1 MCLLFLIH
9 AYPFFSNYYNK
20 NLMFYSGGF
29 QGEGLIT
36 ILYRLDGDT
45 AKDILYH
52 QGKLVDVY
60 SLNKNLLYKI
70 YAEDCCA
77 GVNVKKHEFLLD
89 PNLKCQRLHSIYA
102 IKGTLEPR
110 DIHKKEEFIL
120 QQDTIALRLAPT
132 TQSEFNVDLQ
142 KEDNI
147 IALFAKGSRGYLLAD
162 SISSTDNKHWYYVEM
177 KDLPIPNTHY
187 WYYEDNDSGNISYT
201 GWIEK

>member
-1 MCLLFLIH
+1 MWFLFILHISPKSNPRLKMNVPPPTNRCPRQTAQKGVQFFYVDRSLFLIIFLL
-9 AYPFFSNYYNK
+9 PKLFF
-20 NLMFYSGGF
+20 LA
-29 QGEGLIT
+29 I
-36 ILYRLDGDT
+36 
-45 AKDILYH
+45 
-52 QGKLVDVY
+52 
-60 SLNKNLLYKI
+60 NLLYKI

-89 PNLKCQRLHSIYA
+89 PNLKCHRLHSIYA

-110 DIHKKEEFIL
+110 DIHKKEEFIV